1 MAHIKYHPGYKAGKL
16 TLIERLETVRR
27 CSYGLFECECGNQVK
42 ARIRDV
48 VSGAKVR
55 CGSHACRFNDSGTY
69 NGISLI
75 EPTGRTKHN
84 KMLYTALCHCGAV
97 FEVKGTEVRQGKRK
111 SCGCLQIAN
120 KRYKKGA
127 KPPTPANKQQEA
139 MRLWAGG
146 LGRKQSGQGE
156 YQ

>member
-16 TLIERLETVRR
+16 TLIERLETVGR

-84 KMLYTALCHCGAV
+84 KMLYTAKCHCGAV

-120 KRYKKGA
+120 KRYKKGS

-146 LGRKQSGQGE
+146 LGRKQSGKGE
-156 YQ
+156 